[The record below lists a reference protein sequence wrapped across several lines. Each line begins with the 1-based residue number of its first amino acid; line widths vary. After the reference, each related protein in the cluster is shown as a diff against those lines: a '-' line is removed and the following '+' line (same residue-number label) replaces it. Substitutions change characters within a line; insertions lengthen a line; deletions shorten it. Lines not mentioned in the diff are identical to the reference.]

1 MSALV
6 RRHRHVAALLLLM
19 LTVGLGTTMGAGEQ
33 LRRAASV
40 SGGGAL
46 SAGSLRLQS
55 SIGQPA
61 IGAVRNQVVLC
72 SGLQCGPGA
81 PELRPDAGAPVYL
94 PMVVRE

>member
-6 RRHRHVAALLLLM
+6 RRHSLVAALLLLA
-19 LTVGLGTTMGAGEQ
+19 LTIGLGTAMGAGEQ
-33 LRRAASV
+33 LRRAATV

-46 SAGSLRLQS
+46 SAGATRLHS

-61 IGAVRNQVVLC
+61 IGAVRSQVVLC
-72 SGLQCGPGA
+72 SGLLCGSGA